1 MLTQQSKG
9 CLSDRQ
15 RVGRVHPELGEGR
28 GVRCFPCV
36 VDVKC
41 GNSDDFGTEQVKRRR
56 MHHHGGVNAIKSASL
71 ELENLAAGVAHSWY
85 DNEVG

>member
-1 MLTQQSKG
+1 
-9 CLSDRQ
+9 
-15 RVGRVHPELGEGR
+15 
-28 GVRCFPCV
+28 
-36 VDVKC
+36 
-41 GNSDDFGTEQVKRRR
+41 